1 MAYGQEP
8 DRATTFSITRS
19 RSFMK
24 GTHAVILRCSVF
36 LDKVPAPT
44 RPLITPQK
52 SVTHEEAM
60 EDSVQCRVLQEVG
73 NDQPVMGDGPRTISG
88 KCPTAASLQLQREYL
103 DWSAVPP
110 SRDDVVK
117 DYDAFMAERRET
129 AERERLQQREQ
140 RRKEARHARGL
151 LRKPAG
157 QGARYGRP
165 GPRTREKPQ
174 QRGGRNTNPSSKRQ
188 LGLAAQRQRAAD
200 RVVAGRQR
208 PAQRKEYFER
218 VKAEKAM
225 FDVKVGEDA
234 LLHAQ
239 NKMRDLLDSLQEH
252 LRHYRPADHHTAEYH
267 FWQAAATGRFVSTRW
282 ERGGATVAERYAS
295 QARTLWALAKAA
307 VAAAAAAFAAR
318 ASAIEEPLLTTCQ
331 ERDAAE
337 QHALRAHAVTLAA
350 EAAARIAGVRA
361 GSVRI
366 AIEKMTDADFEM
378 HTNFQELTELDQPWV
393 VGAFEAV
400 GISVLQHAE
409 HALDADTP
417 SAPVCVPPIPNL
429 LSGHV
434 HQLNRL

>member
-88 KCPTAASLQLQREYL
+88 RCPTAASLQLQREYL

-200 RVVAGRQR
+200 RVVAGRLHEVRTVGMPQR
-208 PAQRKEYFER
+208 QLHQGRLRSATGPSAS
-218 VKAEKAM
+218 V
-225 FDVKVGEDA
+225 VGEGRA
-234 LLHAQ
+234 RTTTRRA
-239 NKMRDLLDSLQEH
+239 RIG
-252 LRHYRPADHHTAEYH
+252 RPSTNIVVVRARGEGNSRCARARGNIASE
-267 FWQAAATGRFVSTRW
+267 FEVTGR
-282 ERGGATVAERYAS
+282 
-295 QARTLWALAKAA
+295 Q
-307 VAAAAAAFAAR
+307 
-318 ASAIEEPLLTTCQ
+318 
-331 ERDAAE
+331 
-337 QHALRAHAVTLAA
+337 
-350 EAAARIAGVRA
+350 
-361 GSVRI
+361 
-366 AIEKMTDADFEM
+366 
-378 HTNFQELTELDQPWV
+378 
-393 VGAFEAV
+393 
-400 GISVLQHAE
+400 
-409 HALDADTP
+409 
-417 SAPVCVPPIPNL
+417 
-429 LSGHV
+429 
-434 HQLNRL
+434 

>member
-1 MAYGQEP
+1 MP
-8 DRATTFSITRS
+8 
-19 RSFMK
+19 
-24 GTHAVILRCSVF
+24 
-36 LDKVPAPT
+36 
-44 RPLITPQK
+44 
-52 SVTHEEAM
+52 
-60 EDSVQCRVLQEVG
+60 RVQEVG

-117 DYDAFMAERRET
+117 DYDAFMKERRKT
-129 AERERLQQREQ
+129 AQRELHEQ
-140 RRKEARHARGL
+140 KRKEARHARGL

-165 GPRTREKPQ
+165 GPRTGEKPQ
-174 QRGGRNTNPSSKRQ
+174 QRGGRKTNPSSKRQ

-225 FDVKVGEDA
+225 VDVKVGQDA
-234 LLHAQ
+234 FLDAQ
-239 NKMRDLLDSLQEH
+239 NKMRDLLDRLQEH
-252 LRHYRPADHHTAEYH
+252 LRHYRPADHHAAEYH

-331 ERDAAE
+331 ERDVAE

-361 GSVRI
+361 GHVRI
-366 AIEKMTDADFEM
+366 AIEKMTDADFEL

-400 GISVLQHAE
+400 GISVLQHAG